1 MASATEE
8 LNFIFNLKLNNLMR
22 LGAITLD
29 SADIVLDLLCF
40 VLKIKEVNIKKEQ
53 FGAILFEVFHVTLK
67 TE

>member
-1 MASATEE
+1 MASAIEE

-53 FGAILFEVFHVTLK
+53 FGAILFEVFHVTQN
-67 TE
+67 